1 MSIYDFKCHKCDRIR
16 EDVTLPISH
25 RSSERPM
32 CCDTLMNYY
41 ITSAPQVVWKDPQIE
56 PFRFRAVKG
65 APIVTSTRQR
75 RDIMERND
83 LIDANDLYD
92 PPSQTEQMRENAKM
106 QESINAIT
114 PDAQQAEQLQ
124 EMGLDSPD
132 N

>member
-1 MSIYDFKCHKCDRIR
+1 MSIYDFKCKKCDRIR
-16 EDVTLPISH
+16 EDVALPISH
-25 RSSERPM
+25 RSSDRPM

-41 ITSAPQVVWKDPQIE
+41 ITSAPMVTWKDPQIE
-56 PFRFRAVKG
+56 PFRFGAVKG

-75 RDIMERND
+75 RDLMERND
-83 LIDANDLYD
+83 LIDANDLYK
-92 PPSQTEQMRENAKM
+92 PPSHRDKMEANAAA
-106 QESINAIT
+106 QESIDSIT